1 MSRTRSVDAKGDY
14 GHAWVVAEALLSGA
28 KTAEEIADYFHSYLR
43 FAGLFTASLRFQQR
57 ERKERKHCVVEG
69 AIRTASERGWIEC
82 TGDRFALTSV
92 GQLEAEKMLADMRR
106 ARALLA
112 KANEPI
118 TVSKVS
124 LVVHFLLAALK
135 LPAAL
140 LSGSVA
146 LLNDGIDTLLDGM
159 SSILVF
165 LGIRWNHERGANIAL
180 VAFMLVTG
188 VWTAYEAVASF
199 FRPASLAVDW
209 LAVAAALV
217 SAALCAGLW
226 AYQRVIGLRAA
237 SPALIT
243 QSVDS
248 RNHVVVAVGVL
259 AGLFASLLRFPW
271 LDRVVGLVVALLILK
286 SAVELLIEIVRS
298 QGEEEIDLTRYRFG
312 PAERYEGFRNRRFR
326 TWLLSF
332 IAERA
337 PIDRD
342 ALVKEIVQTL
352 DFRQMAALHELGIAE
367 ARSLTAEDVG
377 QSLDTLIRDGLVS
390 DGAPLELTTEGHRTL
405 RRRLG
410 RLY

>member
-1 MSRTRSVDAKGDY
+1 MSRKRSGDARVDY
-14 GHAWVVAEALLSGA
+14 GHAWVVAEALLGGA

-43 FAGLFTASLRFQQR
+43 FAGLFTTSLRFQR
-57 ERKERKHCVVEG
+57 RDRKKRNRCVIEG
-69 AIRTASERGWIEC
+69 AIRTASERGWIENA
-82 TGDRFALTSV
+82 GDRFALTSE
-92 GQLEAEKMLADMRR
+92 GQIEAEKMLADMRR

-146 LLNDGIDTLLDGM
+146 LLNDGIDTLLDGV

-165 LGIRWNHERGANIAL
+165 LGIRWNHERAANIAL
-180 VAFMLVTG
+180 VAFMLGTG
-188 VWTAYEAVASF
+188 GWTAYEAVASF
-199 FRPASLAVDW
+199 FRPASLTVDW

-217 SAALCAGLW
+217 SAILCAGLW

-248 RNHVVVAVGVL
+248 RNHVIVAVGVL
-259 AGLFASLLRFPW
+259 AGLLASLLRFPW
-271 LDRVVGLVVALLILK
+271 LDRIVGLVVALLILK
-286 SAVELLIEIVRS
+286 SAIELLIEIVRS

-326 TWLLSF
+326 TWLLGF
-332 IAERA
+332 IADQA
-337 PIDRD
+337 PIHRD
-342 ALVKEIVQTL
+342 ALIEEIVHTL
-352 DFRQMAALHELGIAE
+352 DFRQMTALQELGIAE
-367 ARSLTAEDVG
+367 ARCFTAGDVG
-377 QSLDTLIRDGLVS
+377 RSLDALIGDGLITES
-390 DGAPLELTTEGHRTL
+390 ETLQLTPTGQKDL

-410 RLY
+410 RLF